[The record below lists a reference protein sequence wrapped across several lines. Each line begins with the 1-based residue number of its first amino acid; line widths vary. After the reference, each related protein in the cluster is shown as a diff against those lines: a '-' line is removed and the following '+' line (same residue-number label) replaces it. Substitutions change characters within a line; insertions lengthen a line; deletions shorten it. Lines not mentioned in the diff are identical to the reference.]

1 MDLKPKNLFK
11 RVIDF
16 ARGERVRP
24 ARDVATDDVATDD
37 VATDGVA
44 TDGVATEAGRRS
56 AFKAA
61 SVHIPIENVPPDL
74 GDCGDVRGLE
84 VARRSDGSG
93 LLLRWA
99 ISEGDVSRAGAL
111 VDGQPVLCL
120 RVVSFTKVRDDV
132 LREVQDRPG
141 VELVGEC
148 EIGEPSQRAIVALG
162 VRVGDRFVSIAHHVV

>member
-11 RVIDF
+11 RVFNF
-16 ARGERVRP
+16 ARGERGRP
-24 ARDVATDDVATDD
+24 ARDPAPEQSRRDSLA
-37 VATDGVA
+37 ADGVRTTA
-44 TDGVATEAGRRS
+44 
-56 AFKAA
+56 AA
-61 SVHIPIENVPPDL
+61 SETDSAPSAAVDQASQ
-74 GDCGDVRGLE
+74 VRGLE
-84 VARRSDGSG
+84 VARRSDGTG

-99 ISEGDVSRAGAL
+99 IGADDVSRAGAL

-141 VELVGEC
+141 VDLAGEC
-148 EIGEPSQRAIVALG
+148 EIAEPSQRAIVALG